1 MSESTA
7 VEAPAAKEPF
17 FKMSSIP
24 GANILVPLLLGC
36 LLNTLFP
43 DLFKTL
49 GSFTL
54 GMTQQ
59 GAGPLVGAFLL
70 IVGTT
75 ISFKSA
81 PAAAARGAIIIAV
94 KQIVVVA
101 MSLLILY
108 VFNDNLFGI
117 SAMVMLAACTGANNA
132 MYAGLMGTMGNEAER
147 GAVAITTL
155 VVGPPVTMI
164 VLGAA
169 GQAPI
174 GWSLVG
180 AILPI
185 VVGIILGNLFPS
197 FKKMMAPALSA
208 IIVLVFFAM
217 GSTMTFGQL
226 INGGL
231 PGILLG
237 VICSVIF
244 AIPVIAVD
252 KLTGGTGVAGAAI
265 SSCAGA
271 NVATPAAMA
280 SVNGAMYG
288 GAVLATATAQVAACA
303 IVTAILTPLVTSW
316 CYKHFEG
323 QGNGDS
329 KATADKAP
337 QPPNAKRQ
345 SKLKTSH
352 ATGRPRGIPWP
363 PCSFCRVSGTLYP
376 AKAGITARANVV
388 QRQGKITYKSVN
400 GSCSRSHFLRVCKKR
415 PYDIKKETYNSP
427 DGEGRYVILL
437 KRVKSWV
444 LGCSSKVD
452 KRFPCTNVW

>member
-108 VFNDNLFGI
+108 MFNDNLFGI

-147 GAVAITTL
+147 GAVGHHHAGCRPSGHDDRARRCRPGPDRL
-155 VVGPPVTMI
+155 VARGRH
-164 VLGAA
+164 
-169 GQAPI
+169 
-174 GWSLVG
+174 
-180 AILPI
+180 
-185 VVGIILGNLFPS
+185 
-197 FKKMMAPALSA
+197 SA
-208 IIVLVFFAM
+208 
-217 GSTMTFGQL
+217 
-226 INGGL
+226 
-231 PGILLG
+231 
-237 VICSVIF
+237 
-244 AIPVIAVD
+244 D
-252 KLTGGTGVAGAAI
+252 RRRH
-265 SSCAGA
+265 
-271 NVATPAAMA
+271 
-280 SVNGAMYG
+280 Y
-288 GAVLATATAQVAACA
+288 
-303 IVTAILTPLVTSW
+303 
-316 CYKHFEG
+316 
-323 QGNGDS
+323 
-329 KATADKAP
+329 
-337 QPPNAKRQ
+337 
-345 SKLKTSH
+345 
-352 ATGRPRGIPWP
+352 
-363 PCSFCRVSGTLYP
+363 SG
-376 AKAGITARANVV
+376 
-388 QRQGKITYKSVN
+388 
-400 GSCSRSHFLRVCKKR
+400 
-415 PYDIKKETYNSP
+415 
-427 DGEGRYVILL
+427 
-437 KRVKSWV
+437 
-444 LGCSSKVD
+444 
-452 KRFPCTNVW
+452 

>member
-1 MSESTA
+1 
-7 VEAPAAKEPF
+7 
-17 FKMSSIP
+17 
-24 GANILVPLLLGC
+24 
-36 LLNTLFP
+36 
-43 DLFKTL
+43 
-49 GSFTL
+49 
-54 GMTQQ
+54 
-59 GAGPLVGAFLL
+59 
-70 IVGTT
+70 
-75 ISFKSA
+75 
-81 PAAAARGAIIIAV
+81 
-94 KQIVVVA
+94 
-101 MSLLILY
+101 
-108 VFNDNLFGI
+108 
-117 SAMVMLAACTGANNA
+117 
-132 MYAGLMGTMGNEAER
+132 MGTMGNEAER

-208 IIVLVFFAM
+208 VIVLVFFAM

-237 VICSVIF
+237 VICSVVF

-280 SVNGAMYG
+280 SVNEALYG

-323 QGNGDS
+323 QQSNG
-329 KATADKAP
+329 KATTDKA
-337 QPPNAKRQ
+337 A
-345 SKLKTSH
+345 S
-352 ATGRPRGIPWP
+352 A
-363 PCSFCRVSGTLYP
+363 
-376 AKAGITARANVV
+376 A
-388 QRQGKITYKSVN
+388 
-400 GSCSRSHFLRVCKKR
+400 
-415 PYDIKKETYNSP
+415 
-427 DGEGRYVILL
+427 
-437 KRVKSWV
+437 
-444 LGCSSKVD
+444 
-452 KRFPCTNVW
+452 

>member
-7 VEAPAAKEPF
+7 VEAPEAKEPF

-59 GAGPLVGAFLL
+59 GASPLVGAFLL

-81 PAAAARGAIIIAV
+81 PAGAIIIAI
-94 KQIVVVA
+94 KQIVVIAV
-101 MSLLILY
+101 SLLILY

-226 INGGL
+226 VNGGL

-237 VICSVIF
+237 VICSVVF

-280 SVNGAMYG
+280 SVNEAMYG

-323 QGNGDS
+323 KQSS
-329 KATADKAP
+329 KKAATDKA
-337 QPPNAKRQ
+337 A
-345 SKLKTSH
+345 
-352 ATGRPRGIPWP
+352 A
-363 PCSFCRVSGTLYP
+363 
-376 AKAGITARANVV
+376 AA
-388 QRQGKITYKSVN
+388 
-400 GSCSRSHFLRVCKKR
+400 
-415 PYDIKKETYNSP
+415 
-427 DGEGRYVILL
+427 
-437 KRVKSWV
+437 
-444 LGCSSKVD
+444 
-452 KRFPCTNVW
+452 

>member
-101 MSLLILY
+101 VSLLILY

-185 VVGIILGNLFPS
+185 VIGIILGNLFPS

-237 VICSVIF
+237 VICSVVF

-303 IVTAILTPLVTSW
+303 IVTAILTRWSPAGATSILRAR
-316 CYKHFEG
+316 
-323 QGNGDS
+323 
-329 KATADKAP
+329 ATAIARQRPTRPP

-345 SKLKTSH
+345 SKLKTSY

-363 PCSFCRVSGTLYP
+363 PCSFCRVSETLYP
-376 AKAGITARANVV
+376 AKAGITARVNVV
-388 QRQGKITYKSVN
+388 QRQGKN
-400 GSCSRSHFLRVCKKR
+400 
-415 PYDIKKETYNSP
+415 
-427 DGEGRYVILL
+427 
-437 KRVKSWV
+437 
-444 LGCSSKVD
+444 
-452 KRFPCTNVW
+452 

>member
-1 MSESTA
+1 MQARSL
-7 VEAPAAKEPF
+7 APF
-17 FKMSSIP
+17 W
-24 GANILVPLLLGC
+24 
-36 LLNTLFP
+36 
-43 DLFKTL
+43 
-49 GSFTL
+49 
-54 GMTQQ
+54 
-59 GAGPLVGAFLL
+59 L

-101 MSLLILY
+101 VSLLILY

-169 GQAPI
+169 GQGLRSAGRSWAPFCR
-174 GWSLVG
+174 
-180 AILPI
+180 PI
-185 VVGIILGNLFPS
+185 VGIILGNLFPS

-237 VICSVIF
+237 VICSVVF

-271 NVATPAAMA
+271 NVARLLH
-280 SVNGAMYG
+280 G
-288 GAVLATATAQVAACA
+288 
-303 IVTAILTPLVTSW
+303 
-316 CYKHFEG
+316 
-323 QGNGDS
+323 
-329 KATADKAP
+329 
-337 QPPNAKRQ
+337 KRQ
-345 SKLKTSH
+345 WGH
-352 ATGRPRGIPWP
+352 VRWRRARDGYGTG
-363 PCSFCRVSGTLYP
+363 
-376 AKAGITARANVV
+376 
-388 QRQGKITYKSVN
+388 
-400 GSCSRSHFLRVCKKR
+400 
-415 PYDIKKETYNSP
+415 
-427 DGEGRYVILL
+427 
-437 KRVKSWV
+437 
-444 LGCSSKVD
+444 
-452 KRFPCTNVW
+452 

>member
-169 GQAPI
+169 GQVPI

-244 AIPVIAVD
+244 AIPVIAV
-252 KLTGGTGVAGAAI
+252 AGAAI

-329 KATADKAP
+329 KATADKA
-337 QPPNAKRQ
+337 A
-345 SKLKTSH
+345 
-352 ATGRPRGIPWP
+352 A
-363 PCSFCRVSGTLYP
+363 
-376 AKAGITARANVV
+376 AA
-388 QRQGKITYKSVN
+388 
-400 GSCSRSHFLRVCKKR
+400 
-415 PYDIKKETYNSP
+415 
-427 DGEGRYVILL
+427 
-437 KRVKSWV
+437 
-444 LGCSSKVD
+444 
-452 KRFPCTNVW
+452 

>member
-101 MSLLILY
+101 VSLLILY

-237 VICSVIF
+237 VICSVVF

-329 KATADKAP
+329 KATTDKAVP
-337 QPPNAKRQ
+337 RRGRHRAGRAERRDRAGSVNASAFAGSTELSQYLCGTAGARAGAYRHLRQ
-345 SKLKTSH
+345 Q
-352 ATGRPRGIPWP
+352 RPRQDEPFRGYLAADRRQKLPW
-363 PCSFCRVSGTLYP
+363 
-376 AKAGITARANVV
+376 
-388 QRQGKITYKSVN
+388 RQGCRACAPGRSIRGA
-400 GSCSRSHFLRVCKKR
+400 GSRH
-415 PYDIKKETYNSP
+415 P
-427 DGEGRYVILL
+427 EGPARRL
-437 KRVKSWV
+437 
-444 LGCSSKVD
+444 
-452 KRFPCTNVW
+452 

>member
-1 MSESTA
+1 M
-7 VEAPAAKEPF
+7 
-17 FKMSSIP
+17 
-24 GANILVPLLLGC
+24 
-36 LLNTLFP
+36 
-43 DLFKTL
+43 
-49 GSFTL
+49 
-54 GMTQQ
+54 
-59 GAGPLVGAFLL
+59 
-70 IVGTT
+70 
-75 ISFKSA
+75 
-81 PAAAARGAIIIAV
+81 
-94 KQIVVVA
+94 
-101 MSLLILY
+101 
-108 VFNDNLFGI
+108 FNDNLFGI

-237 VICSVIF
+237 VICSVVF

-280 SVNGAMYG
+280 SVNEALYG

-323 QGNGDS
+323 QGHS
-329 KATADKAP
+329 KATTDKAS
-337 QPPNAKRQ
+337 A
-345 SKLKTSH
+345 
-352 ATGRPRGIPWP
+352 A
-363 PCSFCRVSGTLYP
+363 
-376 AKAGITARANVV
+376 A
-388 QRQGKITYKSVN
+388 
-400 GSCSRSHFLRVCKKR
+400 
-415 PYDIKKETYNSP
+415 
-427 DGEGRYVILL
+427 
-437 KRVKSWV
+437 
-444 LGCSSKVD
+444 
-452 KRFPCTNVW
+452 

>member
-101 MSLLILY
+101 VSLLILY

-180 AILPI
+180 VVLKLLLLPI

-237 VICSVIF
+237 VICSVVF

-252 KLTGGTGVAGAAI
+252 KLTGGTG
-265 SSCAGA
+265 AGA

-280 SVNGAMYG
+280 SVNEAMYG

-316 CYKHFEG
+316 CHKHFEG
-323 QGNGDS
+323 QQSNS
-329 KATADKAP
+329 KAATDKA
-337 QPPNAKRQ
+337 A
-345 SKLKTSH
+345 S
-352 ATGRPRGIPWP
+352 A
-363 PCSFCRVSGTLYP
+363 
-376 AKAGITARANVV
+376 A
-388 QRQGKITYKSVN
+388 
-400 GSCSRSHFLRVCKKR
+400 
-415 PYDIKKETYNSP
+415 
-427 DGEGRYVILL
+427 
-437 KRVKSWV
+437 
-444 LGCSSKVD
+444 
-452 KRFPCTNVW
+452 

>member
-7 VEAPAAKEPF
+7 VEASAAKEPF

-101 MSLLILY
+101 VSLLILY

-147 GAVAITTL
+147 GAVAIT
-155 VVGPPVTMI
+155 TMI

-217 GSTMTFGQL
+217 GATMTFGQL

-237 VICSVIF
+237 VICSVVF
-244 AIPVIAVD
+244 AIPVVAVD

-280 SVNGAMYG
+280 SVNEAMYG

-323 QGNGDS
+323 QQSNS
-329 KATADKAP
+329 KAATDKA
-337 QPPNAKRQ
+337 A
-345 SKLKTSH
+345 S
-352 ATGRPRGIPWP
+352 A
-363 PCSFCRVSGTLYP
+363 
-376 AKAGITARANVV
+376 A
-388 QRQGKITYKSVN
+388 
-400 GSCSRSHFLRVCKKR
+400 
-415 PYDIKKETYNSP
+415 
-427 DGEGRYVILL
+427 
-437 KRVKSWV
+437 
-444 LGCSSKVD
+444 
-452 KRFPCTNVW
+452 

>member
-24 GANILVPLLLGC
+24 GANLLVPLLLGC
-36 LLNTLFP
+36 LLNTLFH
-43 DLFKTL
+43 DLFK
-49 GSFTL
+49 TL

-101 MSLLILY
+101 VSLLILY

-174 GWSLVG
+174 GWSLV
-180 AILPI
+180 APSCRSSSA
-185 VVGIILGNLFPS
+185 LFWATS
-197 FKKMMAPALSA
+197 SRAL
-208 IIVLVFFAM
+208 
-217 GSTMTFGQL
+217 
-226 INGGL
+226 
-231 PGILLG
+231 
-237 VICSVIF
+237 
-244 AIPVIAVD
+244 
-252 KLTGGTGVAGAAI
+252 
-265 SSCAGA
+265 
-271 NVATPAAMA
+271 
-280 SVNGAMYG
+280 
-288 GAVLATATAQVAACA
+288 
-303 IVTAILTPLVTSW
+303 
-316 CYKHFEG
+316 
-323 QGNGDS
+323 
-329 KATADKAP
+329 
-337 QPPNAKRQ
+337 R
-345 SKLKTSH
+345 
-352 ATGRPRGIPWP
+352 R
-363 PCSFCRVSGTLYP
+363 
-376 AKAGITARANVV
+376 
-388 QRQGKITYKSVN
+388 
-400 GSCSRSHFLRVCKKR
+400 
-415 PYDIKKETYNSP
+415 
-427 DGEGRYVILL
+427 
-437 KRVKSWV
+437 
-444 LGCSSKVD
+444 
-452 KRFPCTNVW
+452 

>member
-1 MSESTA
+1 MSETSA

-43 DLFKTL
+43 SLFKTL

-59 GAGPLVGAFLL
+59 GASPLVGAFLL

-94 KQIVVVA
+94 KQVVVIA
-101 MSLLILY
+101 VALIVLY
-108 VFNDNLFGI
+108 VFNDNLLGL
-117 SAMVMLAACTGANNA
+117 SAMVILAACTGANNA

-185 VVGIILGNLFPS
+185 VVGIVLGNLFPS
-197 FKKMMAPALSA
+197 FKKMMAPALSG

-226 INGGL
+226 VAGGL

-237 VICSVIF
+237 VVCSVVF
-244 AIPVIAVD
+244 AVPVVLAD
-252 KLTGGTGVAGAAI
+252 RATGGTGVAGAAI

-280 SVNGAMYG
+280 SVNKSLYG
-288 GAVLATATAQVAACA
+288 GAVLATGTAPGAARA
-303 IVTAILTPLVTSW
+303 LVTALPSSRRSSPPGATST
-316 CYKHFEG
+316 
-323 QGNGDS
+323 S
-329 KATADKAP
+329 RTTA
-337 QPPNAKRQ
+337 
-345 SKLKTSH
+345 
-352 ATGRPRGIPWP
+352 RPRPRPARSSRQRKPRCGERAEKRIRR
-363 PCSFCRVSGTLYP
+363 PCRLLCMGVPSTGAPIFRGRQVRMAGGATLLR
-376 AKAGITARANVV
+376 KVNR
-388 QRQGKITYKSVN
+388 SV
-400 GSCSRSHFLRVCKKR
+400 
-415 PYDIKKETYNSP
+415 
-427 DGEGRYVILL
+427 
-437 KRVKSWV
+437 
-444 LGCSSKVD
+444 
-452 KRFPCTNVW
+452 

>member
-101 MSLLILY
+101 VSLLILY

-185 VVGIILGNLFPS
+185 VVGIILGNLLCHGLDHDFW
-197 FKKMMAPALSA
+197 PAYQRRSSRHPA
-208 IIVLVFFAM
+208 RRD
-217 GSTMTFGQL
+217 
-226 INGGL
+226 
-231 PGILLG
+231 LLG
-237 VICSVIF
+237 DLCNSRHRGRQAHGRHGCRRCGHFELRRSQCGYACCHGKRQRGHVRWRR
-244 AIPVIAVD
+244 ARD
-252 KLTGGTGVAGAAI
+252 GYGTGCCLRNRDGYIDPAGHQL
-265 SSCAGA
+265 
-271 NVATPAAMA
+271 
-280 SVNGAMYG
+280 
-288 GAVLATATAQVAACA
+288 VLQA
-303 IVTAILTPLVTSW
+303 
-316 CYKHFEG
+316 F
-323 QGNGDS
+323 
-329 KATADKAP
+329 
-337 QPPNAKRQ
+337 
-345 SKLKTSH
+345 
-352 ATGRPRGIPWP
+352 
-363 PCSFCRVSGTLYP
+363 
-376 AKAGITARANVV
+376 
-388 QRQGKITYKSVN
+388 
-400 GSCSRSHFLRVCKKR
+400 
-415 PYDIKKETYNSP
+415 
-427 DGEGRYVILL
+427 
-437 KRVKSWV
+437 
-444 LGCSSKVD
+444 
-452 KRFPCTNVW
+452 

>member
-1 MSESTA
+1 MSESTV

-101 MSLLILY
+101 VSLLILY

-132 MYAGLMGTMGNEAER
+132 MYAGLMGAMGNEAER

-185 VVGIILGNLFPS
+185 VVGIILGNVFPS

-208 IIVLVFFAM
+208 VIVLVFFAM

-280 SVNGAMYG
+280 SVNGATYG

-323 QGNGDS
+323 QQSNS
-329 KATADKAP
+329 KATTDKAS
-337 QPPNAKRQ
+337 A
-345 SKLKTSH
+345 
-352 ATGRPRGIPWP
+352 A
-363 PCSFCRVSGTLYP
+363 
-376 AKAGITARANVV
+376 A
-388 QRQGKITYKSVN
+388 
-400 GSCSRSHFLRVCKKR
+400 
-415 PYDIKKETYNSP
+415 
-427 DGEGRYVILL
+427 
-437 KRVKSWV
+437 
-444 LGCSSKVD
+444 
-452 KRFPCTNVW
+452 

>member
-1 MSESTA
+1 
-7 VEAPAAKEPF
+7 
-17 FKMSSIP
+17 MSSIP

-101 MSLLILY
+101 VSLLILY

-117 SAMVMLAACTGANNA
+117 SAMVMLAACTGANN
-132 MYAGLMGTMGNEAER
+132 
-147 GAVAITTL
+147 AITTL

-237 VICSVIF
+237 VICSVVF

-280 SVNGAMYG
+280 SVNEALYG
-288 GAVLATATAQVAACA
+288 GVVLATATAQVAACA

-323 QGNGDS
+323 QQSNS
-329 KATADKAP
+329 KATTDKA
-337 QPPNAKRQ
+337 A
-345 SKLKTSH
+345 S
-352 ATGRPRGIPWP
+352 A
-363 PCSFCRVSGTLYP
+363 
-376 AKAGITARANVV
+376 A
-388 QRQGKITYKSVN
+388 
-400 GSCSRSHFLRVCKKR
+400 
-415 PYDIKKETYNSP
+415 
-427 DGEGRYVILL
+427 
-437 KRVKSWV
+437 
-444 LGCSSKVD
+444 
-452 KRFPCTNVW
+452 

>member
-101 MSLLILY
+101 VSLLILY

-155 VVGPPVTMI
+155 
-164 VLGAA
+164 
-169 GQAPI
+169 
-174 GWSLVG
+174 
-180 AILPI
+180 

-237 VICSVIF
+237 VICSVVF

-323 QGNGDS
+323 QGNGNS
-329 KATADKAP
+329 KATTDKA
-337 QPPNAKRQ
+337 A
-345 SKLKTSH
+345 
-352 ATGRPRGIPWP
+352 A
-363 PCSFCRVSGTLYP
+363 
-376 AKAGITARANVV
+376 AA
-388 QRQGKITYKSVN
+388 
-400 GSCSRSHFLRVCKKR
+400 
-415 PYDIKKETYNSP
+415 
-427 DGEGRYVILL
+427 
-437 KRVKSWV
+437 
-444 LGCSSKVD
+444 
-452 KRFPCTNVW
+452 

>member
-101 MSLLILY
+101 VSLLILY

-147 GAVAITTL
+147 
-155 VVGPPVTMI
+155 
-164 VLGAA
+164 GAA

-237 VICSVIF
+237 VICSVVF

-280 SVNGAMYG
+280 SVNEALYG

-329 KATADKAP
+329 KTTTDKA
-337 QPPNAKRQ
+337 A
-345 SKLKTSH
+345 
-352 ATGRPRGIPWP
+352 A
-363 PCSFCRVSGTLYP
+363 
-376 AKAGITARANVV
+376 AA
-388 QRQGKITYKSVN
+388 
-400 GSCSRSHFLRVCKKR
+400 
-415 PYDIKKETYNSP
+415 
-427 DGEGRYVILL
+427 
-437 KRVKSWV
+437 
-444 LGCSSKVD
+444 
-452 KRFPCTNVW
+452 